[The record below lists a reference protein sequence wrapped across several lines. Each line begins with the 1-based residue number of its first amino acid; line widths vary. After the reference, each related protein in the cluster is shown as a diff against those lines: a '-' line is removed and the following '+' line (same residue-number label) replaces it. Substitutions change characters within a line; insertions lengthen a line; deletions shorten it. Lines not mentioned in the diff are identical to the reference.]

1 MQFSAVSLVC
11 LLLFVQ
17 VHQLYSQNLLGFR
30 LFDLNPDIFRTSVN
44 YSLSGKLLTL
54 KSLPYFRHYHRQPQ
68 LIRSRGFDVEQ
79 HQVTTADGYILTVF
93 RIVNRYLQN
102 GSLPNGRTRPRPL
115 ILWHGIAVSS
125 ESWLFSTPGGINS
138 SGVYVEYGNVVNDCN
153 TTVTSTL
160 SYTLAACGYD
170 VWLPNSHQRYWQFTL
185 TELAIYDVPAVIN
198 SLGYI
203 GHSLGT
209 DQMFVLQ
216 SLMPEVGQIIRPYIA
231 LAPIAYLGNIW
242 SVVRPFVPIGT
253 GVLRFLPGPLGLPPA
268 VMQFL
273 GAFICGNDFVLDFCA
288 ELFKSVNGADPS
300 NFNRSLVPV
309 NMGHS
314 AAVTSTWIYA
324 HLAQLV
330 ASNRYGMMDFG
341 PTENMQRYGTEQ
353 PPAYPLANIT
363 SANIALFRGLNDP
376 LADNVDVER
385 LVRELNVP
393 LLDNY
398 IVPFPKWSHQ
408 DFQLGTSQG
417 FYVNRRL
424 LQLLQP
430 FN

>member
-54 KSLPYFRHYHRQPQ
+54 QSLPYFRHYHHQPQ

-170 VWLPNSHQRYWQFTL
+170 VWLPNSRTSSLDSSLPLYCL
-185 TELAIYDVPAVIN
+185 VITN
-198 SLGYI
+198 FETIDSG
-203 GHSLGT
+203 
-209 DQMFVLQ
+209 QMFRWQ
-216 SLMPEVGQIIRPYIA
+216 
-231 LAPIAYLGNIW
+231 
-242 SVVRPFVPIGT
+242 
-253 GVLRFLPGPLGLPPA
+253 PL
-268 VMQFL
+268 
-273 GAFICGNDFVLDFCA
+273 
-288 ELFKSVNGADPS
+288 
-300 NFNRSLVPV
+300 
-309 NMGHS
+309 
-314 AAVTSTWIYA
+314 
-324 HLAQLV
+324 
-330 ASNRYGMMDFG
+330 
-341 PTENMQRYGTEQ
+341 
-353 PPAYPLANIT
+353 
-363 SANIALFRGLNDP
+363 LFR
-376 LADNVDVER
+376 ASAVQR
-385 LVRELNVP
+385 
-393 LLDNY
+393 
-398 IVPFPKWSHQ
+398 
-408 DFQLGTSQG
+408 
-417 FYVNRRL
+417 
-424 LQLLQP
+424 
-430 FN
+430 